1 MQFAIDCCSAD
12 TDNTSPHLTSPH
24 RIGVG
29 PGATVV
35 ETNFLMKQ
43 MNEGSPGSAIASMI
57 VSVSLFTISHA
68 LVRSI
73 GVEIH
78 PLEIAFAT
86 SLFSFAFY
94 LPWLAKTRFKPM
106 RTAHIKI
113 HWLRAFFNVGGVCG
127 WYFALM
133 MVPLADAV
141 ALSLT
146 GPLVVTMGAVLFLG
160 EPARLRRWIAI
171 AIGIAG
177 ALLIVRPG
185 FHSFSVGYWFVIF
198 SLISTAG
205 SRLITK
211 HLTRS
216 ETPASI
222 GAWMALLQVPIT
234 LALAL
239 YVWTWPTMIQLVI
252 MIAIGLLVG
261 GAHYTLTVAYNKAD
275 VGLLEPFNFV
285 RLVLAATI
293 GYFFFA
299 EQPDAWTW
307 VGGIVIVASTTYM
320 SHREHIRRRMHD
332 SN

>member
-1 MQFAIDCCSAD
+1 
-12 TDNTSPHLTSPH
+12 
-24 RIGVG
+24 
-29 PGATVV
+29 
-35 ETNFLMKQ
+35 
-43 MNEGSPGSAIASMI
+43 MNLKRTERFSGAIASMI
-57 VSVSLFTISHA
+57 LSVSLFTISHG

-73 GVEIH
+73 GSEIH
-78 PLEIAFAT
+78 PLEIAFST

-94 LPWLAKTRFKPM
+94 LPWLINTRFKPL
-106 RTAHIKI
+106 RTGQIKT
-113 HWLRAFFNVGGVCG
+113 HWIRAFFNVGGVCG
-127 WYFALM
+127 WYFALT

-146 GPLVVTMGAVLFLG
+146 GPLVVTLGAVLFLG

-171 AIGIAG
+171 ALGMAG

-185 FHSFSVGYWFVIF
+185 FQSFSPGYGFVIF
-198 SLISTAG
+198 SLASTAG

-234 LALAL
+234 LVLAL
-239 YVWTWPTMIQLVI
+239 YVWSWPNPLQLATMIL
-252 MIAIGLLVG
+252 IGLLVG
-261 GAHYTLTVAYNKAD
+261 GAHYTLTVAYNKAE

-293 GYFFFA
+293 GYLFFA
-299 EQPDAWTW
+299 EQPDLWTW
-307 VGGIVIVASTTYM
+307 IGGAVIVASTTYM
-320 SHREHIRRRMHD
+320 SHRESMRRRMG
-332 SN
+332 SST